1 MKAQGFFFKGTIVN
15 RSRQFLGEDKKELV
29 TYKAQANGRE
39 YYIKHWEPNDNYYG
53 CGDYVEIPVFCKPYC
68 RNNATF
74 IDYVV
79 VGDLNSMK
87 GESF

>member
-1 MKAQGFFFKGTIVN
+1 MQTQGLFFKGTVVN
-15 RSRQFLGEDKKELV
+15 RSRQFLGEEKKELV

-39 YYIKHWEPNDNYYG
+39 YYIKHWEPKENYYG
-53 CGDYVEIPVFCKPYC
+53 CGECVEIPVFCKAFS
-68 RNNATF
+68 RNNTTF

-79 VGDLNSMK
+79 VSDINSMR